1 MARLSFPQAYT
12 SLPNGAQGV
21 LAHAPHLARAHVSIA
36 ISAGYLDEPHALPG
50 LAHLL
55 EHVLS
60 TAPLA
65 ASPNTSLLAWF
76 TQHQGR
82 LNARTDDY
90 VTDVHFSIPVS
101 KLAAAAITVA
111 AQLANPR
118 MPLPTIHAEVAAIDA
133 EWQARQHS
141 RQMQRLDAL
150 AALANPQ
157 HIGAGCRHGNAQ
169 TLGQDAEA
177 LLKMLTRFHRD
188 HYHGGR
194 VSIAMI
200 SSWPMEEM
208 GSLAEHMAALFT
220 PPPPQA
226 PTLAITPR
234 WGRLPNAKVRESNE
248 RGANNNVEYFWPL
261 PSVTSYHQFS
271 ALINL
276 ADSLNQGH
284 LAEQLPDSVTHYHA
298 TTAPAGATD
307 SFSLQLS
314 GALQPDAVL
323 APLTDQLNQC
333 ISGLGFDILR
343 ERGNA
348 WQPPTDTVQLAPA
361 WFAHARH
368 QAVARRY
375 ATLPA
380 NHQPLAGSMFT
391 IGNARWL
398 IGDAPTAPAAAT
410 FDIKPTPPPTVQCW
424 YGQYDVQADFNTL
437 TDDAWAACFIPGAVI
452 VPSPLIAQWL
462 ARQGMVFKQENSPR
476 GSWVMVVGSRANHAM
491 LALLEA
497 ATLALPAAQEGL
509 LAQQLIQR
517 LMSLPATPAV
527 WVSHQAESGTI
538 TQAVA
543 DLVSRLPTYAGNIS
557 GGTPSAA
564 GSHPAST
571 AVMRTLR
578 LPGTPVQRWLL
589 AVAETHHS
597 ALFFQQARDKHRLGY
612 VAAVRRGDGAPC
624 SLGYVVQTQTNE
636 DVGSIEET
644 LKAITG
650 ALWQGTNSTQWKQP
664 ATPTAPET
672 PLAALIIQ
680 WQSLLSG
687 AVQPLHRL
695 AWENLTPEAFTELL
709 TQLNTFGRWQTH
721 RLDSTGHYLVS
732 D

>member
-1 MARLSFPQAYT
+1 MARLSFPQTCT
-12 SLPNGAQGV
+12 SLPNEVQGV
-21 LAHAPHLARAHVSIA
+21 LAHAPHLTCAHVSIA
-36 ISAGYLDEPHALPG
+36 IAAGYLDEPHALPG

-55 EHVLS
+55 EHVL
-60 TAPLA
+60 TIAPLA

-76 TQHQGR
+76 TQHQGS

-111 AQLANPR
+111 AQVANPR

-141 RQMQRLDAL
+141 RQMQRLNAL
-150 AALANPQ
+150 AAMANPQ

-177 LLKMLTRFHRD
+177 LLNRLARFHRD

-200 SSWPMEEM
+200 SPWPMEEM
-208 GSLAEHMAALFT
+208 ACLAERMAALFT
-220 PPPPQA
+220 PPPPHA
-226 PTLAITPR
+226 PTLTITSR
-234 WGRLPNAKVRESNE
+234 WGRLPNAQVRGPSVSGSSNS
-248 RGANNNVEYFWPL
+248 VEFFWPL
-261 PSVTSYHQFS
+261 PSAASYHQLT
-271 ALINL
+271 ALIDL

-284 LAEQLPDSVTHYHA
+284 LAEQLPASITHYHA

-333 ISGLGFDILR
+333 ISGLRFDILR

-368 QAVARRY
+368 QAIARRY

-380 NHQPLAGSMFT
+380 NQQPLVGSLFT
-391 IGNARWL
+391 TGNARWL
-398 IGDAPTAPAAAT
+398 IGNAPTPSAAAT
-410 FDIKPTPPPTVQCW
+410 FDLQPPPSPSPRVQCW
-424 YGQYDVQADFNTL
+424 CGQYDVQADFNTL
-437 TDDAWAACFIPGAVI
+437 TDDTWAACFVPGAVI
-452 VPSPLIAQWL
+452 VPSPRTAQRIAH
-462 ARQGMVFKQENSPR
+462 QGMVFKQENSPH
-476 GSWVMVVGSRANHAM
+476 GSWVMVVGSGANHAM

-497 ATLALPAAQEGL
+497 AALALPAAQEGL

-517 LMSLPATPAV
+517 LTSLPATPVV
-527 WVSHQAESGTI
+527 WVSHQAESDAI

-557 GGTPSAA
+557 EGTPSAT
-564 GSHPAST
+564 GSQPAST

-578 LPGTPVQRWLL
+578 LPGTPAQRWLL
-589 AVAETHHS
+589 AVAERHHS

-624 SLGYVVQTQTNE
+624 SLGYVVQTNE

-695 AWENLTPEAFTELL
+695 ARENLTPEAATELL
-709 TQLNTFGRWQTH
+709 TQLNTCGRWQTH